1 MSHYLQGFHPCRTSE
16 RCLNAT
22 FLVLILKNGWVED
35 IGDFRSINLVIVI
48 GFGLRKS
55 MRNWLESIIMLSWK
69 VARFGCCSHC

>member
-1 MSHYLQGFHPCRTSE
+1 MRHYFPGFHPCRTSE

-35 IGDFRSINLVIVI
+35 FGDFRSINLVVVI

-55 MRNWLESIIMLSWK
+55 VRNWLESIIMLSWK
-69 VARFGCCSHC
+69 VARFGCCFHC